1 MTNQEAV
8 KKATEFGR
16 KFAKAFFYAGNQ
28 IKEDTVIDLGSRY
41 NNPTK

>member
-16 KFAKAFFYAGNQ
+16 KFAKAFFML
-28 IKEDTVIDLGSRY
+28 E
-41 NNPTK
+41 TKLKKIPLSI